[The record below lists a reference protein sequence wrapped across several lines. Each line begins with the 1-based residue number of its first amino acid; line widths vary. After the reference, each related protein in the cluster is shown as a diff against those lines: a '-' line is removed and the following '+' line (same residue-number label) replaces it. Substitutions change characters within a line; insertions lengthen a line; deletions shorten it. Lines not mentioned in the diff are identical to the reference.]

1 MAGALTTIGVV
12 HNPRSHANRQQA
24 AGTPPAGILWVEP
37 ATPQALAQDM
47 ARFAAAGV
55 DLVIIDGGD
64 GTVREVLTALPDA
77 YGDQPPVLAIL
88 ASGKTNILALDLGP
102 RRGWDLEAILRR
114 AAETEP
120 FYKIRT
126 PLEVTWID
134 PERHAVRGFVFGL
147 GAFVRATQI
156 SQSVHKMGAYHSLSV
171 ALTLAG
177 AAFGTLFGGRR
188 DQWRHGV
195 PLTGQV
201 DGQALPVGERFVLM
215 ATTLKRLPFGLK
227 PFGPPTDAMKVLD
240 VDNPP
245 RRLFAAL
252 PTLLAGRAAPWLG
265 RNGYRRQEAERLSIA
280 VPESVIVDGEVFPGG
295 DIVVRRGAPMR
306 FLAP

>member
-1 MAGALTTIGVV
+1 MAGALTKVGVV

-24 AGTPPAGILWVEP
+24 AGARPEGIFWVEP
-37 ATPQALAQDM
+37 ATPQALALDM
-47 ARFAAAGV
+47 QRFAAAGV

-77 YGDQPPVLAIL
+77 YGDKPPVLAIL

-102 RRGWDLEAILRR
+102 RRGWDLDAILRR
-114 AAETEP
+114 AAEVEP
-120 FYKIRT
+120 FYKTRT
-126 PLEVTWID
+126 PLEVSWAD
-134 PERHAVRGFVFGL
+134 PTRHPVRGFVFGL
-147 GAFVRATQI
+147 GAFVRATQM
-156 SQSVHKMGAYHSLSV
+156 SQSVHRMGAYHSLSV

-195 PLTGQV
+195 ALTGQV
-201 DGQALPVGERFVLM
+201 DDQPLPLGERFVLM
-215 ATTLKRLPFGLK
+215 ATTLKRLPFGLR

-240 VDNPP
+240 VDGPP
-245 RRLFAAL
+245 RRLLAAL

-265 RNGYRRQEAERLSIA
+265 RNGYRRQEAERLTIS
-280 VPESVIVDGEVFPGG
+280 VPEPVIVDGEVFPGG
-295 DIVVRRGAPMR
+295 EIVVRRGAPMR

>member
-1 MAGALTTIGVV
+1 MLTIGVV

-24 AGTPPAGILWVEP
+24 AGAPPKGILWVEP

-47 ARFAAAGV
+47 RRFAAAGI

-77 YGDQPPVLAIL
+77 YGDRPPVLAIL

-102 RRGWDLEAILRR
+102 RRGWDLDAILRR
-114 AAETEP
+114 AAEVEP
-120 FYKIRT
+120 FYKTRT
-126 PLEVTWID
+126 PLEVSWAD
-134 PERHAVRGFVFGL
+134 PARHVVRGFVFGL
-147 GAFVRATQI
+147 GAFVRATQM

-171 ALTLAG
+171 ALTLIG
-177 AAFGTLFGGRR
+177 AAFGTLFGSRR

-195 PLTGQV
+195 PLTGRL
-201 DGQALPVGERFVLM
+201 DGRPLPVGERFVLM

-245 RRLFAAL
+245 RRLLAAL

-265 RNGYRRQEAERLSIA
+265 RNGYRRQEADRLS
-280 VPESVIVDGEVFPGG
+280 VFVSESVIVDGEVFPGG
-295 DIVVRRGAPMR
+295 EIVVRRGAPMR